1 MYIVSKM
8 KLGQIDS
15 PVISYVFWVLG
26 GIELIGALIFAIQG
40 FSADND
46 IAQWTSA
53 TLTVSALVS
62 GLLFIAIGTLFKF
75 LNEIKQ
81 LIEMT
86 STVKESKQSD

>member
-26 GIELIGALIFAIQG
+26 GIELIGALIFFIRG

-53 TLTVSALVS
+53 TLTASALVS

-75 LNEIKQ
+75 LKEIKQ
-81 LIEMT
+81 LIETT
-86 STVKESKQSD
+86 SIVKESEHRD